1 MGKKVRSAMGVTV
14 DFDALKIKQQLAT
27 TPATT
32 KVKAR
37 EKYVEE
43 RSNRRAARRAAK
55 KARDL
60 HTAMTGEEDAADESK
75 VDVEELELT
84 AEELELEQQV
94 AEETQDDSVPVPVP
108 TRKQQRKKVES
119 SNE

>member
-27 TPATT
+27 TPTTT

-60 HTAMTGEEDAADESK
+60 HAAMTGGENAADESK
-75 VDVEELELT
+75 VDVDELELT

-94 AEETQDDSVPVPVP
+94 AEETQDDSVPVP
-108 TRKQQRKKVES
+108 TRKQQRKKVEG